1 MNKHSRRRFLKI
13 SGGVAAAAAAPALVS
28 RRALA
33 AREKELNILC
43 WEGYNSDEVLDP
55 FRRMT
60 GAKVQAE
67 SGTSDPDMI
76 NKLRAGEINV
86 WDVINLNQPWAREQ
100 MYPEKLIK
108 PIPRDKF
115 EPYMEKMMEAF
126 HPPYKWAL
134 SLDGKDLL
142 GMTQRFGPF
151 NFVVNTK
158 KISRATAEDEG
169 FDLFNEPSNAG
180 KYGIL
185 TYDNWNIFHM
195 CIGSGIDP
203 FKKHTQAELDTFEKT
218 ARKWFKGAK
227 LLTDDLV
234 QMNLA
239 LINGEIDLYCTGGTY
254 TASSARLDGAT
265 NVRGITP
272 KRGPMGGKGGIMWVE
287 ITSVVNNPQVSPLAE
302 EFLHYVQRPDVC
314 HSVAFAEGT
323 YNPITQMANPKVF
336 NQFTK
341 QELDAIQWDT
351 LEEDTSNC
359 ADYDINPDYD
369 AMDVLY
375 NAAKREA

>member
-1 MNKHSRRRFLKI
+1 MNKHSRRRFLKV
-13 SGGVAAAAAAPALVS
+13 SGGAAAIAVAPAFMS

-55 FRRMT
+55 FRKEY

-67 SGTSDPDMI
+67 TGTSDPDMI
-76 NKLRAGEINV
+76 NKLRAGEISV
-86 WDVINLNQPWAREQ
+86 WDLINLNQPWAREQ
-100 MYPEKLIK
+100 MYPENLIK
-108 PIPRDKF
+108 PIPRDEF
-115 EPYMEKMMEAF
+115 EPYMDKMMEAF
-126 HPPYKWAL
+126 RPPYEWAL

-151 NFVVNTK
+151 NFVVNTNK
-158 KISRATAEDEG
+158 FSRATAEDEG
-169 FDLFNEPSNAG
+169 FDLFNEPSNQG

-185 TYDNWNIFHM
+185 TYDNWNIMHM
-195 CIGSGIDP
+195 SVGAGVDP
-203 FKKHTQAELDTFEKT
+203 FKKHTQAELDAFEET

-239 LINGEIDLYCTGGTY
+239 LINGEIDLYCSGGIY
-254 TASSARLDGAT
+254 SASTARLDGAT

-314 HSVAFAEGT
+314 HKVAFAEGAH
-323 YNPITQMANPKVF
+323 NPVTQMAQPEVF

-341 QELDAIQWDT
+341 QELDVIQWDT
-351 LEEDTSNC
+351 LEEDLSNC
-359 ADYDINPDYD
+359 VDYGINPDYD
-369 AMDVLY
+369 AMDTIY

>member
-1 MNKHSRRRFLKI
+1 MNKHSRRRFLKV
-13 SGGVAAAAAAPALVS
+13 SGGAAAMAAAPAFMS

-55 FRRMT
+55 FRKEY

-67 SGTSDPDMI
+67 TGTSDPDMI
-76 NKLRAGEINV
+76 NKLRAGEISV
-86 WDVINLNQPWAREQ
+86 WDLINLNQPWAREQ
-100 MYPEKLIK
+100 MYPENLIK
-108 PIPRDKF
+108 PIPRDEF
-115 EPYMEKMMEAF
+115 EPYMDKMMEAF
-126 HPPYKWAL
+126 RPPYEWAL

-151 NFVVNTK
+151 NFVVNTNK
-158 KISRATAEDEG
+158 FSRATAEDEG
-169 FDLFNEPSNAG
+169 FDLFNEPSNQG

-185 TYDNWNIFHM
+185 TYDNWNIMHM
-195 CIGSGIDP
+195 SVGAGVDP
-203 FKKHTQAELDTFEKT
+203 FKKHTQAELDAFEET

-239 LINGEIDLYCTGGTY
+239 LINGEIDLYCSGGIY
-254 TASSARLDGAT
+254 SASTARLDGAT

-314 HSVAFAEGT
+314 HKVAFAEGAH
-323 YNPITQMANPKVF
+323 NPVTQMAQPEVF

-341 QELDAIQWDT
+341 QELDVIQWDT
-351 LEEDTSNC
+351 LEEDLSNC
-359 ADYDINPDYD
+359 VDYGINPDYD
-369 AMDVLY
+369 AMDTIY